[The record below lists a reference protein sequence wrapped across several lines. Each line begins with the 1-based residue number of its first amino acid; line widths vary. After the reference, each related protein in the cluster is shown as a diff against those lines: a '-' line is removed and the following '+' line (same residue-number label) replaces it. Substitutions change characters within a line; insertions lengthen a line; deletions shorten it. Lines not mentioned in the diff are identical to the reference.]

1 MQLKCFYVKLYSK
14 ALLSTSRFSSFVNC
28 LFTLIWFVVYLI
40 KEITIV
46 LVFTRQKEGES
57 EVMILTIEIHFLVSQ
72 AFRLNP
78 VFLVLQ
84 KFKSHLLR
92 VRFQFFLKILKISTD
107 NEGRHPECTQPSKK
121 PRIDG
126 HLCSASPGEGGC
138 CQKRSTQ
145 FSRPPHFKGKVSAR
159 VLLYVSCLSKHVLA
173 KIWS

>member
-1 MQLKCFYVKLYSK
+1 LQLKCFYVKLYSK

-28 LFTLIWFVVYLI
+28 LFTLIWFVVYLN
-40 KEITIV
+40 ERNNNCTSFYETERGWV
-46 LVFTRQKEGES
+46 GGHDLNHRNT
-57 EVMILTIEIHFLVSQ
+57 FLVSQ

-145 FSRPPHFKGKVSAR
+145 FSRPPNFKGKVSAR

>member
-1 MQLKCFYVKLYSK
+1 MSSSTVKLYFQLHDFHLSLTVCS
-14 ALLSTSRFSSFVNC
+14 LLFDLLCISMR
-28 LFTLIWFVVYLI
+28 
-40 KEITIV
+40 EITIV

-84 KFKSHLLR
+84 KLKSHLLR
-92 VRFQFFLKILKISTD
+92 VRFQSFLKILKISTD

-173 KIWS
+173 KI